1 MGEDDGDRK
10 GESSQPFEVVYKAQI
25 SVKAVIF
32 CVLRPTFLGARSFG
46 QRKRRCKEKRD
57 DENQGYVGDGSHRG
71 GHRLEGRAACLPIQE
86 AVHTDLRRRG
96 RHKSTLSS
104 LINRLTSVVGHL

>member
-1 MGEDDGDRK
+1 
-10 GESSQPFEVVYKAQI
+10 
-25 SVKAVIF
+25 
-32 CVLRPTFLGARSFG
+32 
-46 QRKRRCKEKRD
+46 
-57 DENQGYVGDGSHRG
+57 VGDGSHRG